1 MRFYDISAST
11 DDTPKKI
18 PNSCS
23 IFLYVDIYVFWTY
36 VYAGITVNGKLSM
49 KTGKIGITLH

>member
-18 PNSCS
+18 SNSCS
-23 IFLYVDIYVFWTY
+23 IFLYVDIYVFRTY